1 MKGHFGRSPGLNELS
16 GTLSRDTGH
25 QQMRTPSCRRFLHT
39 LSVFLSV
46 HFFQDKHFAKSLFL
60 DSKISDPF
68 FLSLVSKR
76 PNNSSTKVIFHF
88 FCSLLREGAC
98 HLPIVNNMVISVW
111 AAHCEQWEET
121 HRCASWMQLLSVTE
135 RPYGRPLFF
144 FPVDVIRLVNPK
156 VIGFKDCPIIYL
168 ILIDHKELNMLNL
181 RSLLYVLLVWSRKT
195 SSCEIFIWDCFHQN
209 SFLAEASYS

>member
-1 MKGHFGRSPGLNELS
+1 MKRIHATQNNTGIFFFKVCVFIQGRPRIHSKLIVPPHNRTLLFNFKHVFLCIPESVCQNTICMAKALCCRLGLKVEPARNQNSAVAVATMKGHFGRSPGLNELS

-98 HLPIVNNMVISVW
+98 HLPIVNNMVISV
-111 AAHCEQWEET
+111 
-121 HRCASWMQLLSVTE
+121 
-135 RPYGRPLFF
+135 
-144 FPVDVIRLVNPK
+144 
-156 VIGFKDCPIIYL
+156 
-168 ILIDHKELNMLNL
+168 
-181 RSLLYVLLVWSRKT
+181 
-195 SSCEIFIWDCFHQN
+195 
-209 SFLAEASYS
+209 